1 MRHFYN
7 YFKIHFLFLIW
18 LANISNAFAQSR
30 PAILWEK
37 TYGAVNTERLFGA
50 IATSDGGFL
59 LAGTSNSPINMD
71 KTSQGNGKV
80 DAWIVKL
87 NASGEKLWDKSV
99 GGTEDDYIVDVK
111 ATPDGGFVFA
121 GWSKSPISGN
131 KNSVKMGLEDAWAF
145 KLDALGN
152 LLWDKT
158 FNGGGPDILQSQ
170 TRFNS
175 VAITNDGQL
184 IFAASSSADTG
195 NQKTEP
201 SRGADDIWL
210 VRTDTD
216 GNIIWD
222 KTYGSAN
229 VEDMPVVITAADGGF
244 LVGCTSQ
251 GGIGGDRTEAS
262 RGVADYWMVKTD
274 SQGNKQWDK
283 RFGGTGF
290 DAFSDLL
297 QTPDGGYVLAGYS
310 SSGVGGDRA
319 ALKKNNFDYWI
330 VKIAAD
336 GSQQWDKAYG
346 TYNNATSQ
354 LMKISAANG
363 GFLLAGNLNSVGIGG
378 DKNEKGWG
386 GDDIWILKIDFN
398 GNKIWDKT
406 LGSYGTD
413 YANAVVELENQ
424 EILVAGYSDSSGGDK
439 AAYKSGI
446 DYWAIKL
453 IGNTLAIDQSSILTS
468 YERGKAYA
476 IAYQSNQ
483 IFDNNN
489 EIKVYLSDADGNFV
503 NEREIGWMYTTRSS
517 GEINFHLPY
526 QLPEGNHYK
535 LRVKSS
541 SPQETTVEMAIQ
553 ISGTIK
559 NVIPASCNPTLTDP
573 NLSPNKGIMSVKLN
587 TLSHYSAINNAT
599 SSNTYVNY
607 ANDVGTY
614 LNYQK
619 AYVLELIAFK
629 LQKMTVFVDVNN
641 NGIFD
646 ANELIY
652 SSREAL
658 EPNEISIHY
667 VYFSINQPGVV
678 FDTPLRLRVIA
689 DQANGPT
696 NSCVIKGGQIK
707 DYYVV
712 IKPPL
717 HPSPE
722 GILFVDKSKIEA
734 GMSGDNWATAI
745 NDLNLAI
752 NHAQADN
759 QVRQIWVAKGTYV
772 PSLSGDRYSF
782 FTLPSG
788 VKLIGGFA
796 GTESSPTERNL
807 AANITTL
814 SGDLNQND
822 QEGYFRYDD
831 NSYHILQLKDV
842 NAQTLVDGFTF
853 VSGCSNGTA
862 FSGLIDNKKGP
873 AIYNYNSLAEIQNC
887 IFTKN
892 YAEYDGAGVFNTAN
906 SHVKI
911 TNSLFY
917 KNWANYGGAIL
928 NTANSSSDVLH
939 CTFANNLVAGVGNG
953 AAIYNQNSPAGFLR
967 NSIVWNNTPNGQ
979 IINEN
984 STNFVV
990 RDNIISGG
998 YDSQDEINHIYNLNP
1013 VFISETTGDYRIAN
1027 GSPAQGKGEL
1037 SIVPASLKI
1046 DLIGNQRVLGQKPDL
1061 GAYEFEGVKPIY
1073 QSYPLVR
1080 KTYGEQDFQLVN
1092 PVSSSSGSFTF
1103 KIINDQEVVGLNG
1116 NTVSI
1121 KKPGFAF
1128 VMAVQAA
1135 TEVFKADSMVFRV
1148 DVDKRVPQITGYAH
1162 LQKTYGDSDFQ
1173 INTPT
1178 SSSSGTFTYSS
1189 SNSNIA
1195 SISGSNVTIHAA
1207 GTITITAT
1215 QAETDYDKGA
1225 SVSFTLTVGK
1235 AQANLVLKVDGT
1247 AYTASDVVS
1256 AKYGDTRLFT
1266 LETNSDIDFQNIQFD
1281 LLDDYLDP
1289 YIDFTNIPFIK
1300 AIKVGNTELEVRIPE
1315 TDNYFGVS
1323 QRLALQISKATSTI
1337 NFVTVPALK
1346 VGDADYTLQATSSAG
1361 LPVTFNSSNPNIASV
1376 YQDLNGQ
1383 WKLKVMTM
1391 GSVTITANQDANL
1404 NYEAA
1409 VSTQQIQIT
1418 EDPLPVNLI
1427 SFNAK
1432 ATANGAL
1439 LEWKTAT
1446 ERNNTAYHIYRAT
1459 NGVSFVKIA
1468 EVKGN
1473 GNSDKVN
1480 VYQYIDSKPMIG
1492 VNYYQLYQIDDNGD
1506 QHDLGIRDLNF
1517 SVDGTKIITYPNPTY
1532 DAVTVSFPLNSYE
1545 HLEVIDMNGKRLQ
1558 KLQIKPSET
1567 SIKLNLSDYPT
1578 GMYFIRLIGNA
1589 MVNTQKIIKK

>member
-18 LANISNAFAQSR
+18 LANIGTAFAQGR

-37 TYGAVNTERLFGA
+37 TYGAINTERLFDA
-50 IATSDGGFL
+50 IPTADGGFL
-59 LAGTSNSPINMD
+59 LVGTSNSPIHMD
-71 KTSQGNGKV
+71 KTAQSNGKV

-87 NASGEKLWDKSV
+87 NASGEKLWDKSI
-99 GGTEDDYIVDVK
+99 GGADDDYIVDVK

-121 GWSKSPISGN
+121 GWSSSPISGN
-131 KNSVKMGLEDAWAF
+131 KNSIKMGLEDAWAF
-145 KLDALGN
+145 KLDANGN
-152 LLWDKT
+152 LIWDKT
-158 FNGGGPDILQSQ
+158 FNGGGPDISQTQ

-184 IFAASSSADTG
+184 IFAASSSAGIG

-201 SRGADDIWL
+201 ARGADDIWL
-210 VRTDTD
+210 VRTDAD
-216 GNIIWD
+216 GNVIWD
-222 KTYGSAN
+222 KTFGSTN
-229 VEDMPVVITAADGGF
+229 VEEMPVVISTADGGF

-251 GGIGGDRTEAS
+251 GNLGGDRTEAS
-262 RGVADYWMVKTD
+262 RGAADYWMVKTD

-297 QTPDGGYVLAGYS
+297 QAPDGGYVLAGYS
-310 SSGVGGDRA
+310 SSGVSGDRT

-336 GSQQWDKAYG
+336 GSQQWDKSYG
-346 TYNNATSQ
+346 PFTNTLSQ

-363 GFLLAGNLNSVGIGG
+363 GFLLAGNLNSVGISG
-378 DKNEKGWG
+378 DKSEKGWRA
-386 GDDIWILKIDFN
+386 DDIWIVKIDFN

-424 EILVAGYSDSSGGDK
+424 EILVAGYSDSPGGDK
-439 AAYKSGI
+439 AAYKSGF

-453 IGNTLAIDQSSILTS
+453 IGNTLAIDQNSVAAN
-468 YERGKAYA
+468 YERGKAYT

-483 IFDNNN
+483 IFDSNN
-489 EIKVYLSDADGNFV
+489 EIRVYLSDAEGNFA

-541 SPQETTVEMAIQ
+541 APQETTTEMAIQ
-553 ISGTIK
+553 ISGTIN
-559 NVIPASCNPTLTDP
+559 NVTPASCNPTLTDP
-573 NLSPNKGIMSVKLN
+573 NLSPNKGITSVKLN
-587 TLSHYSAINNAT
+587 TLSHYSAINNAS

-607 ANDVGTY
+607 ANDFGTY

-619 AYVLELIAFK
+619 AYVLELSAFK

-652 SSREAL
+652 SSRETL
-658 EPNEISIHY
+658 GPDEISIHY

-717 HPSPE
+717 RPNPE

-745 NDLNLAI
+745 NDLSLAI
-752 NHAQADN
+752 NHAQTDN
-759 QVRQIWVAKGTYV
+759 QVTQIWVAKGTYV
-772 PSLSGDRYSF
+772 PSLSGNRTSF
-782 FTLPSG
+782 FALPSG

-796 GTESSPTERNL
+796 GTENAPTERNL
-807 AANITTL
+807 AANITKL

-822 QEGYFRYDD
+822 QENYFRYDD

-842 NAQTLVDGFTF
+842 DAQTLVDGFTF
-853 VSGCSNGTA
+853 VSGCSNGTG

-887 IFTKN
+887 IFTNN

-928 NTANSSSDVLH
+928 NTANSSSDILH
-939 CTFANNLVAGVGNG
+939 CTFANNVVAGVGNG

-967 NSIVWNNTPNGQ
+967 NSIVWNNRPNGQ

-984 STNFVV
+984 SANFVV

-998 YDSQDEINHIYNLNP
+998 YGSEDETDKIYNLNP
-1013 VFISETTGDYRIAN
+1013 TFISETTGDYRIAN

-1037 SIVPASLKI
+1037 SIVPASLKT
-1046 DLIGNQRVLGQKPDL
+1046 DLIGNQRVLGPKPDL

-1080 KTYGEQDFQLVN
+1080 KTYGDQDFQLVN

-1103 KIINDQEVVGLNG
+1103 KIINDQEVVGLSG

-1135 TEVFKADSMVFRV
+1135 TEAFKADSLVFRV
-1148 DVDKRVPQITGYAH
+1148 DVDKRTPQITGYAH
-1162 LQKTYGDSDFQ
+1162 LQKTYGDRDFQ
-1173 INTPT
+1173 INTPVST
-1178 SSSSGTFTYSS
+1178 SSGTFTYSS
-1189 SNSNIA
+1189 SNNDIA
-1195 SISGSNVTIHAA
+1195 SISGNNVTIHAA
-1207 GTITITAT
+1207 GAITITAT
-1215 QAETDYDKGA
+1215 QAETDHDKGA
-1225 SVSFTLTVGK
+1225 SVSFTLTVAK
-1235 AQANLVLKVDGT
+1235 AQANLVLKIDGT
-1247 AYTASDVVS
+1247 AYTASDVVN

-1289 YIDFTNIPFIK
+1289 YIDFSNIPWIK

-1315 TDNYFGVS
+1315 TDNYLAVS
-1323 QRLALQISKATSTI
+1323 QRLALQISKATPTI
-1337 NFVTVPALK
+1337 NFATVPALK
-1346 VGDADYTLQATSSAG
+1346 VGDADYSLQATSSAG
-1361 LPVTFNSSNPNIASV
+1361 LPVTFTSSNPNIASV
-1376 YQDLNGQ
+1376 YQDLYGQ
-1383 WKLKVMTM
+1383 WKLKVMAM
-1391 GSVTITANQDANL
+1391 GSVTITANQNANV

-1409 VSTQQIQIT
+1409 VNTQQIQIT
-1418 EDPLPVNLI
+1418 ENPLPVNLI

-1446 ERNNTAYHIYRAT
+1446 ERNNAAYHIYRAT
-1459 NGVSFVKIA
+1459 NGGSFMKIG

-1473 GNSDKVN
+1473 GNSNKVN
-1480 VYQYIDSKPMIG
+1480 VYQYIDYKPMIG
-1492 VNYYQLYQIDDNGD
+1492 VNYYQLYQIDDHGD

-1517 SVDGTKIITYPNPTY
+1517 SVDGAQVIAYPNPTS
-1532 DAVTVSFPLNSYE
+1532 DVLTVTFPPNSYQ

-1558 KLQIKPSET
+1558 KLPIKPSET

-1578 GMYFIRLIGNA
+1578 GVYFIRLIGNA
-1589 MVNTQKIIKK
+1589 MVNTHKIIKK